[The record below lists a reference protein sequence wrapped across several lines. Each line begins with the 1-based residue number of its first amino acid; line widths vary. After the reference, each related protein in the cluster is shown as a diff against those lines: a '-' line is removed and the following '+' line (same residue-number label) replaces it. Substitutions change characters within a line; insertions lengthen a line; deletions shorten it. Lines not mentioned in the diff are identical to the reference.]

1 MGSNFAEWS
10 SFDGTETNT
19 NIESSKLLQKHV
31 SKLKNQL
38 EIFKDEYYIESDKKI
53 DSTIEEL
60 IQMDDILRRA
70 QNNNT
75 ENELISNI
83 NKTVIEKLKK
93 INTNLKHYL
102 KIKIDYK
109 AQEALKY
116 KTIYKVKLENLSDKL
131 TNIINLIALNIKEK
145 DEISD
150 KDKKIISELK
160 NLEKHTNNLR
170 NFHKLNLNTKEELK
184 IYMIENIKNIKS
196 SIYSI
201 KKLLK

>member
-1 MGSNFAEWS
+1 MSSNFAEWS
-10 SFDGTETNT
+10 SFDGTETSK

-31 SKLKNQL
+31 YKLKTQL
-38 EIFKDEYYIESDKKI
+38 ETFKSEYYIKSDKKI
-53 DSTIEEL
+53 DSTIDEL
-60 IQMDDILRRA
+60 IQMEDLLKRA
-70 QNNNT
+70 QNNGT
-75 ENELISNI
+75 ENDLISNI
-83 NKTVIEKLKK
+83 NKTVIDKLKN
-93 INTNLKHYL
+93 INTNLKDYL
-102 KIKIDYK
+102 KTKIEQK
-109 AQEALKY
+109 TQEALRY
-116 KTIYKVKLENLSDKL
+116 KTIYKTKLGILSDKL

>member
-150 KDKKIISELK
+150 KDKKMIKELK
-160 NLEKHTNNLR
+160 KLEQYTNNLR
-170 NFHKLNLNTKEELK
+170 NFHKLNLNKKEDLK
-184 IYMIENIKNIKS
+184 VYMIDNIKNIKS